1 MSKPVVAID
10 HADFVF
16 APWSWPFAQERRAQI
31 DAHFAELHAR
41 LPQLWNGRVVLAK
54 ECAISGRRLSG
65 VCFETDYA
73 SFLAWRDWEFPDRD
87 VTNCFSMGA
96 LRSAD
101 GAFLLGVMGQH
112 TANAGLIYFPA
123 GTPEP
128 GDIVDGRLD
137 LAGNITREIAEET
150 GLTPD
155 DYAAEAGWHAVPDGR
170 RVALMKVLAAP
181 ASAAELARRI
191 GDHIA
196 RETTPELAGI
206 RIVRHTGDFDPMMPE
221 FVRRF
226 LAFALGGGS
235 A

>member
-31 DAHFAELHAR
+31 DAHFAGLHAR
-41 LPQLWNGRVVLAK
+41 LPQLWNGRVVLAR
-54 ECAISGRRLSG
+54 ECAITGRRLSG
-65 VCFETDYA
+65 ACFETDYA

-101 GAFLLGVMGQH
+101 DAFLLGVMGQH

-155 DYAAEAGWHAVPDGR
+155 DYAAQAGWHAVPDGR

-181 ASAAELARRI
+181 ASAAELARKI

-206 RIVRHTGDFDPMMPE
+206 RIVRHTGDFDPMMPG

-226 LAFALGGGS
+226 LAHALDGGR

>member
-1 MSKPVVAID
+1 L
-10 HADFVF
+10 F
-16 APWSWPFAQERRAQI
+16 
-31 DAHFAELHAR
+31 LHGSA
-41 LPQLWNGRVVLAK
+41 AK
-54 ECAISGRRLSG
+54 RGRRLSARRHG
-65 VCFETDYA
+65 
-73 SFLAWRDWEFPDRD
+73 
-87 VTNCFSMGA
+87 
-96 LRSAD
+96 
-101 GAFLLGVMGQH
+101 
-112 TANAGLIYFPA
+112 TAYRQCGLIYFPA

-181 ASAAELARRI
+181 ASAAELARKI

-196 RETTPELAGI
+196 RETKPELAGI

-226 LAFALGGGS
+226 LAHTLDGGS